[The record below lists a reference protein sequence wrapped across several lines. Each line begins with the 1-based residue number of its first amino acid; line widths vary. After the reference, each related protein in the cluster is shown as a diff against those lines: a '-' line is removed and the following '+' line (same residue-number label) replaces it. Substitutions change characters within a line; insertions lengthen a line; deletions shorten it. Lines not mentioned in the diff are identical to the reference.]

1 MKKILTIII
10 LLFTAIISCNK
21 NNNTTGSTGAVGEI
35 TINPRKFTPLSAV
48 YTTASINAVPITV
61 IVKGQHGE
69 EDLIYTYPAGYGRDF
84 PIHGMYQNIENTI
97 IVNDGGRII
106 EKKHNPGMIT
116 MSKGHALKEKYDPVK
131 GYDASVKENYPN
143 NPDMFFVG
151 VLASQTDPTAW
162 EGMIAI
168 SKKGY
173 VRYVNT
179 AINYI
184 SRFAVDNNRFVLYN
198 MEGNEGIYDF
208 LGKRLFTT
216 KNHMHHELVKKG
228 NNYIYLANSDWG
240 WEDRLIEMDA
250 SGNIVKDLYFG
261 DLLRKAVGDANVGE
275 LAQIV
280 YDYKNIYNVGGNKKI
295 DWFHANSCVYDS
307 SSDTLYVSSRHHGV
321 FAIKYSSWELIW
333 FMANDNLK
341 VDAGTGYSQIP
352 SQNYLKDVN
361 SLQKYRVNG
370 VGRTDGPRN
379 QHALFLYEDDRIG
392 MFDNRDEADGMPGS
406 TGQSR
411 YVEYKITGDASSGYT
426 ATIAGSYEN
435 REYSKIVSDV
445 DLTGENKENLLITYG
460 AFQARIFEINKSS
473 KTLLF
478 QLNLPFLT
486 YRTEKMPLYY
496 ESGRNYPEDS
506 NLKQPLTY

>member
-250 SGNIVKDLYFG
+250 NGTIVKDLYFG
-261 DLLRKAVGDANVGE
+261 DLLRKAVGTGNEAE
-275 LAQIV
+275 LDTVV
-280 YDYKNIYNVGGNKKI
+280 YDEKNKFNGNTKT

-321 FAIKYSSWELIW
+321 FAIRYSSWELIW
-333 FMANDNLK
+333 FMAHNNLK
-341 VDAGTGYSQIP
+341 VDVGTGYSQIP
-352 SQNYLKDVN
+352 TQNYLKDVN

-379 QHALFLYEDDRIG
+379 QHALFLFEDGKIG

-426 ATIAGSYEN
+426 ATITDQYQNG
-435 REYSKIVSDV
+435 EYSKIVSDV
-445 DLTGENKENLLITYG
+445 DLTGDNKENLLITYG

-473 KTLLF
+473 KTTLF
-478 QLNLPFLT
+478 QLDLPFLT

>member
-10 LLFTAIISCNK
+10 LLFTAMISCNK
-21 NNNTTGSTGAVGEI
+21 NNNTTGSIGAVGEI

-48 YTTASINAVPITV
+48 YTRDSVNTSTV
-61 IVKGQHGE
+61 KVTVKGQHGE
-69 EDLIYTYPAGYGRDF
+69 EDLVHTYPAGYGTEF
-84 PIHGMYQNIENTI
+84 PIHGMYQNINNTI
-97 IVNDGGRII
+97 IVDDGGVIK
-106 EKKHNPGMIT
+106 EQNHNPGMIS
-116 MSKGHALKEKYDPVK
+116 MSKGHALKEKYEPVK

-168 SKKGY
+168 SKNGY

-250 SGNIVKDLYFG
+250 NGNIVKDLYFG
-261 DLLRKAVGDANVGE
+261 DLLRKAVGTDNEAE
-275 LAQIV
+275 LNTVV
-280 YDYKNIYNVGGNKKI
+280 YDEKNKFNGNTKT
-295 DWFHANSCVYDS
+295 DWFHANSCIYDS
-307 SSDTLYVSSRHHGV
+307 SSDTLYVSSRHLGV
-321 FAIKYSSWELIW
+321 LAVKYTSWELIW
-333 FMANDNLK
+333 WMADDTLSTTS
-341 VDAGTGYSQIP
+341 GTAYGEKP
-352 SQNYLKDVN
+352 GNTFLKDVP
-361 SLQKYRVNG
+361 SLQKYRVGG
-370 VGRTDGPRN
+370 VAINDGPKN
-379 QHALFLYEDDRIG
+379 QHGLLLLADGNLA
-392 MFDNRDEADGMPGS
+392 MFDNQGDELTSS
-406 TGQSR
+406 TGSR
-411 YVEYKITGDASSGYT
+411 YVEYKITKDSSGSWT
-426 ATIAGSYEN
+426 ATKADEYRDPSL
-435 REYSKIVSDV
+435 YSKIVSDV
-445 DLTGENKENLLITYG
+445 DLTGDNKENLLITYG
-460 AFQARIFEINKSS
+460 AWQARILEMTKQN

-478 QLNLPFLT
+478 RLDLPFLS

-496 ESGRNYPEDS
+496 ESGRKYPEDS
-506 NLKQPLTY
+506 NLKQPLVH